1 MKRLAYIW
9 LLTIASCYPNEELPD
24 DQKVWEY
31 GKPAD
36 VGMSNE
42 MLFDLHQRIAE
53 GDFEDIK
60 SLTIIKQDKIV
71 FENYY
76 DNSFRTAIRPTGL
89 VSQIVTIAALGQVVA
104 DGYIKSLD
112 DPILLYMP
120 KYSNIF
126 DAQPEKKA
134 ITIRDVLHNKS
145 GLVWF
150 ESAIQGGSADFSRMK
165 NTTDWPGYVIKQDME
180 APPDVR
186 LVVNSGGANLLTS
199 IMQYALGE
207 IDLEKYIDEHILK
220 PIGIKNYRWEYDPSG
235 NLDGASGLFLR
246 DIDFTRLGYLF
257 LNYGLW
263 QRRRVIDEDW
273 SYEML
278 FPRSEAARYYDLCY
292 GWRSF
297 SEGYADFFGFER
309 GDIFFTPLDHGQVLF
324 LVPEENMIVSIYA
337 ENYFYGFGNP
347 SLQIFLNLF
356 ASIEN

>member
-9 LLTIASCYPNEELPD
+9 LLVIASCYPNEELPD
-24 DQKVWEY
+24 DQKVWKY

-42 MLFDLHQRIAE
+42 VLFDLHQRIAQ

-60 SLTIIKQDKIV
+60 SLTIIKEDKIV

-76 DNSFRTAIRPTGL
+76 DKTFRTAIRPTGL
-89 VSQIVTIAALGQVVA
+89 VSQIVTIAALGQVLA

-112 DPILLYMP
+112 EPILLYLP

-126 DAQPEKKA
+126 DAQPEKKD
-134 ITIRDVLHNKS
+134 ITIRDILLNQS

-150 ESAIQGGSADFSRMK
+150 ESSVPGESADLNKMK
-165 NTTDWPGYVIKQDME
+165 FTTDWPGYVIKQDME
-180 APPDVR
+180 APPGIR
-186 LVVNSGGANLLTS
+186 LVVNSGAANLLTS

-207 IDLEKYIDEHILK
+207 IELEEYIDEHIFK
-220 PIGIKNYRWEYDPSG
+220 PIGISNYRWEYDPSG
-235 NLDGASGLFLR
+235 NLDGATGLFLK

-278 FPRSEAARYYDLCY
+278 SPRSGASRYYDLCY

-297 SEGYADFFGFER
+297 SEEYANFFGFDSA
-309 GDIFFTPLDHGQVLF
+309 DIFFSPVDHGQVLF
-324 LVPEENMIVSIYA
+324 LIPKENMMVSIYA
-337 ENYFYGFGNP
+337 ENYFYDFGNP
-347 SLQIFLNLF
+347 SLQILLNLF
-356 ASIEN
+356 ASMEN